1 VRRTIDG
8 ESCVTALLRA
18 GFHVHHRAHGLA
30 LLKREA
36 KIVLVPSVDIVT
48 PQMFDSIARSAGL
61 SGKELEDHLP
71 RPARTSG
78 TLGRSPI
85 DVADLSPP
93 SSVNGGRRRRR

>member
-18 GFHVHHRAHGLA
+18 GFLVHHRAHGLA

-61 SGKELEDHLP
+61 SGEELEDQLP
-71 RPARTSG
+71 PA
-78 TLGRSPI
+78 
-85 DVADLSPP
+85 
-93 SSVNGGRRRRR
+93 SVNGGRRHRR